1 MARVVIMGA
10 GVSGHTAALHL
21 RRNLRS
27 QHEVVMVSPRPDWNW
42 IPSNIWVGVG
52 RMRARDVVF
61 PLGPVYKRQGI
72 QFKQANALAIHPEG
86 SAESAKPFI
95 DIEYTTAEQQG
106 QREQLEYDYL
116 INATGPKLNFAAT
129 PGLGPK
135 EHSLSV
141 CTPSHAEQASVA
153 LSGIIA
159 ALKRG
164 ETKTIVIGMGNGGCT
179 CQGAA
184 FEYVFNV
191 DQELRQQGV
200 RDRAEIIYLTNEYE
214 LGDFGVGGM
223 TFSQNGFLTSSQ
235 LWTESL
241 YRERGVRAIVRSH
254 VKRVEE
260 KTIVFETLDGSE
272 GSIDFDFAMLIPP
285 FTGVGLQAYNKAGEE
300 ITDTLFAPN
309 KFMRVDADYTPKPY
323 AEWKAADWPKTYQSP
338 YYPNLFAVG
347 IAFAPPHPI
356 SVPRTSVNGIPI
368 APTPPRT
375 GMPSGVMGRQVALSI
390 TDMIDN
396 GAKKPTHV
404 GSMAS
409 MGAACVASAGA
420 GFFDGTAAAM
430 TMYPVVPD
438 YQRFPETGRDI
449 KETYGEIGL
458 AAHWIKHTLHF
469 VFIYKAKARPGWSLL
484 PE

>member
-1 MARVVIMGA
+1 M
-10 GVSGHTAALHL
+10 
-21 RRNLRS
+21 
-27 QHEVVMVSPRPDWNW
+27 RP
-42 IPSNIWVGVG
+42 
-52 RMRARDVVF
+52 RDVVF
-61 PLGPVYKRQGI
+61 PLEPVYRKAGI
-72 QFKQANALAIHPEG
+72 AFLQAKAVAIHPEG
-86 SAESAKPFI
+86 SEASPGAFI
-95 DIEYTTAEQQG
+95 DIEYTTAEKQG
-106 QREQLEYDYL
+106 QREQLHYDYL

-129 PGLGPK
+129 PGLGPDQ
-135 EHSLSV
+135 HSLSV
-141 CTPSHAEQASVA
+141 CTPSHAEQASLA
-153 LSGIIA
+153 LSEIIA

-164 ETKTIVIGMGNGGCT
+164 EQKTIVIGMGNGACT

-191 DQELRQQGV
+191 DHELRLQGV

-214 LGDFGVGGM
+214 VGDFGVGGM

-254 VKRVEE
+254 VQRVEDGE
-260 KTIVFETLDGSE
+260 IFFETLDGTE
-272 GSIDFDFAMLIPP
+272 HSIPFDFAMLIPP
-285 FTGVGLQAYNKAGEE
+285 FRGVGLTAFNKAGEE

-309 KFMRVDADYTPKPY
+309 GFLKVDADYTQKPY
-323 AEWKAADWPKTYQSP
+323 SEWRAADWPSTYQSP
-338 YYPNLFAVG
+338 HYPNLFAIG

-356 SVPRTSVNGIPI
+356 SIPRLSPNGTPI
-368 APTPPRT
+368 GPTPPRT

-396 GAKKPTHV
+396 GAKAPTHKA
-404 GSMAS
+404 SMAS

-420 GFFDGTAAAM
+420 GLFTGTAAAM

-438 YQRFPETGRDI
+438 YERFPGTGRDI

-469 VFIYKAKARPGWSLL
+469 VFIYKAKALPGWSLL